1 MSRLRQAAARLAHL
15 EPGVVILASP
25 LLLFPTVR
33 PSWTA
38 AALGAVLAVWLLHW
52 IGAGRPGA
60 RTPLDGSLLLFVVMI
75 PVAVWASAF
84 PDLTLPKLTGLI
96 LGLAAFR
103 AIVTGG
109 RSPQSLDRATAVY
122 LLLGLAMALVGL
134 VGGFWTR
141 KVPGLQSYL
150 AHIPRLI
157 EGLPGAEYGVHP
169 NELGGTLIL
178 FLPVSLAAGLGWSTG
193 RRGADRLL
201 RLAAMALSLF
211 LVALLFLT
219 QSRSAWYGA
228 VAGLGAMAWIY
239 LSLGKARVARARGL
253 ILGGLVLLSGLVL
266 LGGLVLLVFG
276 LLLAGAQVA
285 EEALPST
292 AAPSSSIVFDA
303 VSARERSD
311 PWGRALDA
319 IAHFPITGSGLGTF
333 RQIAYLF
340 GPVPLEKADDDIAH
354 AHNVFLQVALD
365 LGIPGLVAYMAM
377 LGITLWLCWRVAR
390 ARTAVRYRWLA
401 LGILGSLVAFHVYGL
416 TDTIA
421 PGAKPG
427 VAFWMLL
434 ALAVSVWSVE
444 SVPGSEETPPPP
456 AQASK

>member
-25 LLLFPTVR
+25 LLLFPTLR
-33 PSWTA
+33 PTWTA

-60 RTPLDGSLLLFVVMI
+60 RTPLDGSLLLFAVMI

-103 AIVTGG
+103 AIVTAG
-109 RSPQSLDRATAVY
+109 RSPQSLDRAAAVF
-122 LLLGLAMALVGL
+122 LLLGLALALVGL
-134 VGGFWTR
+134 VGGYWAN
-141 KVPGLQSYL
+141 KIPGLQTYL
-150 AHIPRLI
+150 AYIPRLI
-157 EGLPGAEYGVHP
+157 EELPGAEYGIHP
-169 NELGGTLIL
+169 NELGGALIL
-178 FLPVSLAAGLGWSTG
+178 FLPVSLAAGLG
-193 RRGADRLL
+193 RRGGRGGGERLV
-201 RLAAMALSLF
+201 RLAALGLSLF
-211 LVALLFLT
+211 FVAVLLLT
-219 QSRSAWYGA
+219 QSRSAWFGA

-239 LSLGKARVARARGL
+239 LSLRAGRMAWARWL
-253 ILGGLVLLSGLVL
+253 ILGGLVLLG
-266 LGGLVLLVFG
+266 FG

-285 EEALPST
+285 EEPLQST
-292 AAPSSSIVFDA
+292 AAPSSSVVFDA
-303 VSARERSD
+303 VSAGERSD

-340 GPVPLEKADDDIAH
+340 GPVPLDRPDVDIAH

-365 LGIPGLVAYMAM
+365 VGIPGLVAYMAM

-444 SVPGSEETPPPP
+444 RLPGSEETPPPP
-456 AQASK
+456 AQASR

>member
-15 EPGVVILASP
+15 EPGVVILAAP
-25 LLLFPTVR
+25 LLLFPTLR
-33 PSWTA
+33 PTWTA

-60 RTPLDGSLLLFVVMI
+60 RTPLDGSLLLFAVMI
-75 PVAVWASAF
+75 PEAVWASAF

-103 AIVTGG
+103 AIVTAR

-134 VGGFWTR
+134 VGGYWAN
-141 KVPGLQSYL
+141 KVPGLRAYL
-150 AHIPRLI
+150 VHIPQLI
-157 EGLPGAEYGVHP
+157 ESLPGAKHGVHP

-178 FLPVSLAAGLGWSTG
+178 FLPVSLAAGLGWRG
-193 RRGADRLL
+193 RRRGVDPFI
-201 RLAAMALSLF
+201 RLAALGLSLF
-211 LVALLFLT
+211 FVAILILT
-219 QSRSAWYGA
+219 QSRSAWFGA

-239 LSLGKARVARARGL
+239 LSLGKARVARARWL
-253 ILGGLVLLSGLVL
+253 ILGGLLV
-266 LGGLVLLVFG
+266 LVFG
-276 LLLAGAQVA
+276 LLLTGAQVA

-292 AAPSSSIVFDA
+292 APSSSSVVFDA
-303 VSARERSD
+303 VSAGERSD

-340 GPVPLEKADDDIAH
+340 GPVPLPKADDDIAH

-365 LGIPGLVAYMAM
+365 LGIPGLVAYVAM
-377 LGITLWLCWRVAR
+377 LGITFCLCWRVAR

-444 SVPGSEETPPPP
+444 CVPGSEETPPPP